1 MRKMYRVATI
11 VGANRQ
17 VAVNNVMAENFTEYK
32 EMMINT
38 LRNTGVRPT
47 TKITFRVFREDEIVE
62 NGIFAEMAR
71 LAWTGNGFE
80 RVFGCDKIVWTNPI
94 GVEM

>member
-1 MRKMYRVATI
+1 MKMYRVATI

-17 VAVNNVMAENFTEYK
+17 VAVNNVMAESFTEYK
-32 EMMINT
+32 QRMTNI

-47 TKITFRVFREDEIVE
+47 TKITFKVFREDEIVE

-71 LAWTGNGFE
+71 LAWTNNGFE
-80 RVFGCDKIVWTNPI
+80 RVFGCDKVVWTNPI